1 MMHDVQEQDLTI
13 QVPITTAMRAQAEA
27 LAGRQPTAEKS
38 EQIYRNT
45 MAVLVVNAYLGWQG
59 YETDLSQSNNWNLG
73 TLAAGGD
80 VADLMIKDLGRL
92 ECRAVLQGATVCPL
106 PPEVWHGRIGYVVVQ
121 FDVAVDKAVLLG
133 FKPIFDPE
141 DPMEEVPLDELQSLD
156 ELIDY
161 LDRLERGNTQ
171 LENAPSL
178 EAEQVRQMWVDPY
191 SRLMV
196 VAQLERI
203 YRTESRSKW
212 RVKAEKVLSGRI
224 LEGALVREEA
234 VLDDRIALQG
244 LAERLLEQLA
254 TVWGS
259 ENAG

>member
-1 MMHDVQEQDLTI
+1 MTHDVQEQDLTI

-27 LAGRQPTAEKS
+27 FASRQPTAEKS

-45 MAVLVVNAYLGWQG
+45 LAVLVVNTYLGWQG

-80 VADLMIKDLGRL
+80 VADLMIKDMGRL
-92 ECRAVLQGATVCPL
+92 ECRFVPKGATVCPL

-121 FDVAVDKAVLLG
+121 LDAGRDEAVLMG
-133 FKPIFDPE
+133 FEPLFDPE
-141 DPMEEVPLDELQSLD
+141 DPLEEVPLDKLQSID

-161 LDRLERGNTQ
+161 LERLERGNTQ
-171 LENAPSL
+171 LENDPSL
-178 EAEQVRQMWVDPY
+178 EVEQVRQMWVDPY

-203 YRTESRSKW
+203 YRTEPRSKW

-224 LEGALVREEA
+224 LEGAMVREDA
-234 VLDDRIALQG
+234 VPDDRIALQG
-244 LAERLLEQLA
+244 LAERFLEQLA